1 MTAHRLC
8 SATVCLDVW
17 TTYEVQFIMGSED
30 LYIYLSG
37 QLPGQRR
44 MKEIKSGLSTV
55 IIRVWNVEIIGIINE
70 LLTAKIINN

>member
-1 MTAHRLC
+1 
-8 SATVCLDVW
+8 
-17 TTYEVQFIMGSED
+17 MGSEN

-37 QLPGQRR
+37 QLPGQKR